1 MLHNKYLVTK
11 EMYADY
17 YNSAIEPISPNYQP
31 VYTGIYGVVSAS
43 GLQKIRYSG
52 YKTFSV
58 AYYNSDGT
66 IINPPY
72 DAISWSVLVD
82 GVDITL
88 DTTAIKI
95 EVLSDTSIK
104 VYCLSESLVGK
115 AITIKC
121 TSNIHLVEYIA
132 SLDVEVVY

>member
-1 MLHNKYLVTK
+1 
-11 EMYADY
+11 MYADY
-17 YNSAIEPISPNYQP
+17 YGSAIEPISPSPTP

-43 GLQKIRYSG
+43 GLQKIRYGG
-52 YKTFSV
+52 YKTFSA

-88 DTTAIKI
+88 DTAAIKI

-104 VYCLSESLVGK
+104 VYCLSESFVSK
-115 AITIKC
+115 ALTVKC
-121 TSNIHLVEYIA
+121 ASNISLVEYIA